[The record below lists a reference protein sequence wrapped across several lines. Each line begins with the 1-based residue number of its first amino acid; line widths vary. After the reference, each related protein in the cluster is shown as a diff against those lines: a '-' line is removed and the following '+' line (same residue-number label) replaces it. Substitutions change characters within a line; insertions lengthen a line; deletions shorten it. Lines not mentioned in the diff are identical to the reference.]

1 MRWIGC
7 QLHQCNSNYRFTCY
21 SIIFT
26 QVRDP
31 RFPEKISSGQG
42 DVEVW
47 EGLEYV
53 EHKPPVCPRSRDQDT
68 QDDNLLPSASASYIS
83 TGSVWDCEDDCDDLR
98 DVTKQ
103 SGNQVNIHEQL
114 SFS

>member
-1 MRWIGC
+1 MSTTKCIIN
-7 QLHQCNSNYRFTCY
+7 HMFTCY
-21 SIIFT
+21 RVIVFT

-31 RFPEKISSGQG
+31 QFPVEISSGQG

-53 EHKPPVCPRSRDQDT
+53 EHKPPVFPRSCDDAT

-83 TGSVWDCEDDCDDLR
+83 TGSVWDCEDDCDVLN
-98 DVTKQ
+98 DVTNP
-103 SGNQVNIHEQL
+103 SGNQVHIHVQL
-114 SFS
+114 SFF

>member
-1 MRWIGC
+1 M
-7 QLHQCNSNYRFTCY
+7 LKYYF
-21 SIIFT
+21 FT

-31 RFPEKISSGQG
+31 QFPVKISSGQG

-53 EHKPPVCPRSRDQDT
+53 EHKPPVCPKSRDEDI

-98 DVTKQ
+98 GVTNP
-103 SGNQVNIHEQL
+103 SGNQVNIHVQL
-114 SFS
+114 